1 MIRKSELDEIPYLK
15 ALTSSRWQPS
25 PVFQRCYRLMPSKE
39 WNKDLT
45 LLTELLFFLKSE
57 EGHYRLP
64 REWRRTFSLIR
75 LADMLGVDTFL
86 QAVCKET
93 LIPVQMLDNS
103 NSIRDVRTRLRTAY
117 RLSEHLAAKVHK
129 GACGTCSNPLPE
141 IPPRRAKLYR
151 MPCCEQ
157 VVHAHCWADKRVC
170 AACCTGLVPLPC
182 VVCNRPLECW
192 GGDTLEM
199 YIFSEESRFLCCGAD
214 AHQLCRMQF
223 LAKRWP
229 KCPACQCYLEPNR
242 KLHIDFC
249 GAGDYIFARRERRH
263 DLRRRMGKDYSYI
276 PRL

>member
-1 MIRKSELDEIPYLK
+1 MT
-15 ALTSSRWQPS
+15 ALSLAGDLRFNP
-25 PVFQRCYRLMPSKE
+25 RLMPSKE

-57 EGHYRLP
+57 EGHYCLP

-129 GACGTCSNPLPE
+129 GACGVFSNPLPE
-141 IPPRRAKLYR
+141 IHHKELN
-151 MPCCEQ
+151 CITC
-157 VVHAHCWADKRVC
+157 HAVNKWCMHIAGLTRVC

-182 VVCNRPLECW
+182 AVC
-192 GGDTLEM
+192 
-199 YIFSEESRFLCCGAD
+199 
-214 AHQLCRMQF
+214 
-223 LAKRWP
+223 
-229 KCPACQCYLEPNR
+229 
-242 KLHIDFC
+242 
-249 GAGDYIFARRERRH
+249 
-263 DLRRRMGKDYSYI
+263 
-276 PRL
+276 